1 MTFLVKRTFSISYY
15 STLMLCKPP
24 EITYLKSMGITE
36 VTKLRYFK
44 FENYLLSKINLE
56 VYLPYKNYGINN
68 DRTQFFTFLYFPE
81 DIKYC

>member
-1 MTFLVKRTFSISYY
+1 
-15 STLMLCKPP
+15 MLCKPP
-24 EITYLKSMGITE
+24 EITYMKSMGITE
-36 VTKLRYFK
+36 VTKVTSNRYFK

-68 DRTQFFTFLYFPE
+68 DRTQFLTFLYFPE